1 MLKRFLIFSLIFS
14 VSPSLEAEQRPEPLS
29 KLQSEL
35 EVVEIPLS
43 PPLDLPGAEISGMTW
58 CDDKL
63 VLLPQYPRRLTSDK
77 KSRFYTLGKQE
88 ILDYL
93 DGNSTAA
100 LQAKPIS
107 VDEQNLRKE
116 ISIFD
121 GYEAIACVDDTVWLA
136 IESVNL
142 LGIYYSYLVK
152 GKLDWSDESATITI
166 QPNSLLSLES
176 QSKMRNMGDEAIFM
190 HRNQVISIH
199 EVNDPKAVKQANAQ
213 SLNTINSRQGTIP
226 FPHIPFR
233 ITDTSK
239 LDKNGR
245 FWAINYKYSGDR
257 FSRKSLDPIAEKYG
271 KGESHKKYYNVER
284 LLQFQLSDNQ
294 ITLVD
299 RAPLQLK
306 MEQEEGRN
314 WEGLAQLDDRGFLLA
329 TDKHPSTILGFVSLP
344 K

>member
-1 MLKRFLIFSLIFS
+1 MLKRFLIFCLMLSGSSSLK
-14 VSPSLEAEQRPEPLS
+14 AEQQTEPQP
-29 KLQSEL
+29 KPQAEL
-35 EVVEIPLS
+35 KVVEIPLS

-58 CDDKL
+58 CGDKL

-77 KSRFYTLGKQE
+77 KSRFYTLSKQD
-88 ILDYL
+88 IVDYL
-93 DGNSTAA
+93 DGKSTAT
-100 LQAKPIS
+100 LQVKPIS
-107 VDEQNLRKE
+107 VDEQNLRKK

-152 GKLDWSDESATITI
+152 GKLNWSDESATITI
-166 QPNSLLSLES
+166 QANSLLSLES
-176 QSKMRNMGDEAIFM
+176 QSKMRNMGDEAIFI
-190 HRNQVISIH
+190 HRNHVISIH
-199 EVNDPKAVKQANAQ
+199 EVNDPKATEQANVQ
-213 SLNTINSRQGTIP
+213 ILNTDNFKQSKIP

-233 ITDTSK
+233 ITDTTK

-245 FWAINYKYSGDR
+245 FWAINYKYSGDK

-271 KGESHKKYYNVER
+271 EGDSHKQYYNVER
-284 LLQFQLSDNQ
+284 LLEFQFSEDQ

-306 MEQEEGRN
+306 MQQQEGRN
-314 WEGLAQLDDRGFLLA
+314 WEGLVRLGERGFLLA
-329 TDKHPSTILGFVSLP
+329 TDKHPKTILGFVATP
-344 K
+344 N